1 MTEYKKG
8 ILATIGSQLIW
19 GALPI
24 YWHMLRPVNSWVII
38 TYRIFTVF
46 IFSLIIARKLY
57 SWEEI
62 AAPLKDKKIVIRYIV
77 AGGIITVNWSTYIW
91 AVNANHVIETSIG
104 YYIQPLMVVLFG
116 VIFFHERLTK
126 YKMIAIVF
134 AAVSVMVV
142 LIHFGKFPIIALML
156 ALTFSIYSVIK
167 KKLKQP
173 AFISL
178 VYETVFYAPFALA
191 LIIYLEN
198 RNIGALHVITGP
210 LQYILLLLCG
220 LMTVIPLGLF
230 AAANIRI
237 PLITVGVTQ
246 YISPT
251 IQLIMGVML
260 FKEPFDRIQFIAFA
274 IIWIGLVFF
283 TVGEFKA
290 FSRDNSE

>member
-38 TYRIFTVF
+38 VYRMVTVF

-62 AAPLKDKKIVIRYIV
+62 LAPLKDRKMVISYTI

-91 AVNANHVIETSIG
+91 AVNADNVIETSIG
-104 YYIQPLMVVLFG
+104 YYIQPLMVVMFG

-126 YKMIAIVF
+126 YKMIAIIL
-134 AAVSVMVV
+134 AASSVILI
-142 LIHFGKFPIIALML
+142 LIHFGKVPLIAILL
-156 ALTFSIYSVIK
+156 ALTFSVYSVIK

-173 AFISL
+173 ALISL
-178 VYETVFYAPFALA
+178 VYETAFYALFALA
-191 LIIYLEN
+191 LIIYLEK
-198 RNIGALHVITGP
+198 RQIGALHVITGP
-210 LQYILLLLCG
+210 TQYILLLLCG

-237 PLITVGVTQ
+237 PLVTVGVTQ

-251 IQLIMGVML
+251 IQLIMGVLL
-260 FKEPFDRIQFIAFA
+260 FKEPFDKFQFAAFA
-274 IIWIGLVFF
+274 IIWIGLVIF
-283 TVGEFKA
+283 TIGEFK
-290 FSRDNSE
+290 SYRGNQG

>member
-8 ILATIGSQLIW
+8 ILSTIGSQLIW

-38 TYRIFTVF
+38 VYRMVTVF
-46 IFSLIIARKLY
+46 VFSLIIARKIY

-62 AAPLKDKKIVIRYIV
+62 IAPLKDKKMVVSYII
-77 AGGIITVNWSTYIW
+77 AGGIITANWSMYIW
-91 AVNANHVIETSIG
+91 AVNADHVIQTSIG

-116 VIFFHERLTK
+116 VIFFHERLTG
-126 YKMIAIVF
+126 YKMVAIVF
-134 AAVSVMVV
+134 AAVSVLLI
-142 LIHFGKFPIIALML
+142 LIHFGKIPVIAIVL
-156 ALTFSIYSVIK
+156 ALTFSTYSVIK

-178 VYETVFYAPFALA
+178 VYETAFYAPFALA
-191 LIIYLEN
+191 LIIYLEK
-198 RNIGALHVITGP
+198 RQIGALHVIAGP
-210 LQYILLLLCG
+210 AQYILLILCG

-237 PLITVGVTQ
+237 PLVTVGVTQ

-251 IQLIMGVML
+251 IQMIMGVLL
-260 FKEPFDRIQFIAFA
+260 FKEPFDGF
-274 IIWIGLVFF
+274 
-283 TVGEFKA
+283 
-290 FSRDNSE
+290 

>member
-38 TYRIFTVF
+38 VYRMVTVF

-62 AAPLKDKKIVIRYIV
+62 LAPLKDRKMVISYII

-91 AVNANHVIETSIG
+91 AVNADNVIQASIG
-104 YYIQPLMVVLFG
+104 YYIQPLMVVMFG

-126 YKMIAIVF
+126 YKMVAIIL
-134 AAVSVMVV
+134 AASSVILI
-142 LIHFGKFPIIALML
+142 LIHFGKVPLIAILL

-173 AFISL
+173 ALISL
-178 VYETVFYAPFALA
+178 VYETAFYAPFALG
-191 LIIYLEN
+191 LIIYLEK
-198 RNIGALHVITGP
+198 RQIGALNVITEST
-210 LQYILLLLCG
+210 QYILLLLCG

-230 AAANIRI
+230 ATANIRI
-237 PLITVGVTQ
+237 PLVTVGVTQ

-251 IQLIMGVML
+251 IQLIMGVLL
-260 FKEPFDRIQFIAFA
+260 FKEPFDKFQFAAFA
-274 IIWIGLVFF
+274 IIWIGLVIF
-283 TVGEFKA
+283 TIGEFK
-290 FSRDNSE
+290 SYRGNQG

>member
-38 TYRIFTVF
+38 VYRMVTVF
-46 IFSLIIARKLY
+46 IFSLIIARKLS

-62 AAPLKDKKIVIRYIV
+62 LAPLKDRKMVISYII

-91 AVNANHVIETSIG
+91 AVNADNVIQTSIG
-104 YYIQPLMVVLFG
+104 YYIQPLMVVMFG

-126 YKMIAIVF
+126 YKMIAIIL
-134 AAVSVMVV
+134 AASSVILI
-142 LIHFGKFPIIALML
+142 LIHFGKVPLIAILL

-173 AFISL
+173 ALISL
-178 VYETVFYAPFALA
+178 VYETAFYASFAFA
-191 LIIYLEN
+191 LIIYLEK
-198 RNIGALHVITGP
+198 RQIGALHVITGP
-210 LQYILLLLCG
+210 TQYILLLLCG

-237 PLITVGVTQ
+237 PLVTVGVTQ

-251 IQLIMGVML
+251 IQLIMGVLL
-260 FKEPFDRIQFIAFA
+260 FKEPFDKFQFAAFA
-274 IIWIGLVFF
+274 IIWIGLVIF
-283 TVGEFKA
+283 TIGEFK
-290 FSRDNSE
+290 SYRGNRG

>member
-38 TYRIFTVF
+38 VYRMVTAF

-62 AAPLKDKKIVIRYIV
+62 MAPLKYRKMVISFII

-91 AVNANHVIETSIG
+91 AVNADNVIETSIG
-104 YYIQPLMVVLFG
+104 YYIQPLMVVMFG

-126 YKMIAIVF
+126 YKMIAIIL
-134 AAVSVMVV
+134 AASSVILI
-142 LIHFGKFPIIALML
+142 LIHFGKVPLIAILL

-167 KKLKQP
+167 KKLKQ
-173 AFISL
+173 AALISL
-178 VYETVFYAPFALA
+178 VYETAFYAPFAFA
-191 LIIYLEN
+191 LIIYLEK
-198 RNIGALHVITGP
+198 RQIGALHVITGP
-210 LQYILLLLCG
+210 TQYILLLLCG

-237 PLITVGVTQ
+237 PLVTVGVTQ

-251 IQLIMGVML
+251 IQLIMGVLL
-260 FKEPFDRIQFIAFA
+260 FKEPFDKFQFAAFA
-274 IIWIGLVFF
+274 IIWIGLVIF
-283 TVGEFKA
+283 TIGEFK
-290 FSRDNSE
+290 SYRGNQG